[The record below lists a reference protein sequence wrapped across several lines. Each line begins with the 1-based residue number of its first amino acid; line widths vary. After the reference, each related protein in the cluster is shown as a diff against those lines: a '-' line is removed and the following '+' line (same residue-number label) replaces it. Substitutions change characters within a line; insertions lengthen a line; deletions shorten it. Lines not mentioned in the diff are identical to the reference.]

1 MKAVDTNVLVYAHR
15 SELSQHQTAHELIK
29 ELVDAGE
36 PWAIPWPCVYEFLR
50 VVTHPRVFQPPTPV
64 WAAWESVLALITAS
78 GTVMLGP
85 RRQHAETLAKLLR
98 DPTLRGNDVFD
109 AHIAALVIEH
119 GVRALI
125 TGDRRFRRFDG
136 VSVENPF
143 A

>member
-15 SELSQHQTAHELIK
+15 AEMAQHAAARAALDALSK
-29 ELVDAGE
+29 SPD
-36 PWAIPWPCVYEFLR
+36 PWALPWQCVYEFLR
-50 VVTHPRVFQPPTPV
+50 VVTHPRAFKPPTPPWV
-64 WAAWESVLALITAS
+64 AWENMRALMDS
-78 GTVMLGP
+78 PGCL
-85 RRQHAETLAKLLR
+85 TLAPTKRHAAILAGLLR
-98 DPTLRGNDVFD
+98 DQSVRGNDLFD

-136 VSVENPF
+136 ITIENPF